1 MGRRNSREKFNK
13 RIAPLMMLMIVPL
26 MMYAQNIV
34 YDTDFTH
41 PELMIY
47 DTYLDLFNFYKSIA
61 LYIVTTL
68 AVVFYFLFTKK
79 KDMTLE
85 KDRLK
90 YYVPILIYA
99 VLIILSTVFAIFP
112 KVAIFGV
119 YERFEGALVLLSYLI
134 IIVYTIESI
143 KNELDVKMVMK
154 AFLAM
159 NFIIALIGVFQSI
172 GLDPFK
178 TGIFQKIIGLSPE
191 VNLIS
196 NFARSSYSTLYNPN
210 NLGQF
215 ITLVFPV
222 SLSLVFALKGSK
234 WRYFAIIT
242 ALLNLINIF
251 TCNSDNAFVGLF
263 AGCMILA
270 ILFFNNLLP
279 SEKKKRIVFYA
290 VITISVAIVAV
301 VGILKFDSII
311 NSDGIQNEIRAFDR
325 DNDDVYLED
334 IKVSDNL
341 IQFFTSK
348 GTFNFGR
355 TDKGLVMMDEKMTPI
370 PFEQKKNRISF
381 LEEPYDELIWSEITS
396 TNSIKV
402 FFKRNP
408 LNIAVEIVF
417 DREKFIGLRGT
428 GENIF
433 RELPEN
439 QMPEAFRGFE
449 ATFSRR
455 GYLWFTSISRFDEV
469 WLIGAGP
476 DNFLYWFE
484 QNDLIGKFNMTHRP
498 QIIADKPHNLYI
510 QVAVQ
515 TGVISLVIWFILIG
529 TYAIASFKRLG
540 VRKKTEFREYLGT
553 GILAGIIGFMAA
565 SVFVDSSVGVGTIF
579 YLLLAVGIYINGTF
593 PNRKKASV

>member
-1 MGRRNSREKFNK
+1 MGRRKTSEKFNK
-13 RIAPLMMLMIVPL
+13 KIVPLMMLMVVPL
-26 MMYAQNIV
+26 VMYAQNIV
-34 YDTDFTH
+34 YDTIFTY
-41 PELMIY
+41 PKIMVY
-47 DTYLDLFNFYKSIA
+47 STDLDLFNFYKSIA
-61 LYIVTTL
+61 LYIVTVL

-90 YYVPILIYA
+90 YYVPIIVYA
-99 VLIILSTVFAIFP
+99 VLIILSTIFSIFP
-112 KVAIFGV
+112 RIALFGV

-134 IIVYTIESI
+134 IIVYTIEAI
-143 KNELDVKMVMK
+143 KNELDVKLVMK
-154 AFLAM
+154 AFLVM
-159 NFIIALIGVFQSI
+159 NFIIALIGVLQGI

-178 TGIFQKIIGLSPE
+178 TGIFQTMIGLPPE
-191 VNLIS
+191 VNLTS

-222 SLSLVFALKGSK
+222 SLSLIFALKGSK
-234 WRYFAIIT
+234 WRYLAIIT
-242 ALLNLINIF
+242 TLLNLINVV

-263 AGCMILA
+263 AGGLILA
-270 ILFFNNLLP
+270 ILFFNNLKP
-279 SEKKKRIVFYA
+279 SEKRKRMVFYA
-290 VITISVAIVAV
+290 GIAFSVAIVAT
-301 VGILKFDSII
+301 VGVLKFDTII
-311 NSDGIQNEIRAFDR
+311 NSEGIQNEIRAFDR
-325 DNDDVYLED
+325 DSDDVYLED
-334 IKVSDNL
+334 IKVSDDL

-355 TDKGLVMMDEKMTPI
+355 TDKGLLMMDEKMNPI

-381 LEEPYDELIWSEITS
+381 LEKPYDELIWSEITS

-402 FFKRNP
+402 YFKRNP

-417 DREKFIGLRGT
+417 DREKFVGLRGT

-439 QMPEAFRGFE
+439 QMPEALRGFE

-498 QIIADKPHNLYI
+498 QVIADKPHNIYI
-510 QVAVQ
+510 QIAVQ

-529 TYAIASFKRLG
+529 TYAVASFKRLG

-553 GILAGIIGFMAA
+553 GILAGIIGFMAS

-593 PNRKKASV
+593 PNRKKASL